1 MEGTVR
7 HPLLGAKV
15 TLVFSLIGAGI
26 LLAGAVLAAESP
38 AKPEKVDLL
47 FVQNS
52 STVAVDVE
60 KHTLTLAGLSPTT
73 IFFSDRPVR
82 IAGHYTTEEFLKLW
96 SEGKDSFLASPPNA
110 TLSVFQ
116 KGKAELADLVVKL
129 TNPRLKGNDLT
140 YDITVME
147 GQAPKVGGPASLFID
162 FFVMPWR
169 FERRAVMY
177 GAAMT
182 SVAAAQSMEMGPTP
196 QYPYGE
202 PPPAAGGPPSA
213 PAAPATP
220 TEKLLELKSLYDQ
233 GLISQ
238 SEYEAKKQEVLN
250 QLVQ

>member
-1 MEGTVR
+1 MMR
-7 HPLLGAKV
+7 HALLSAKV
-15 TLVFSLIGAGI
+15 LISSLIGAGI
-26 LLAGAVLAAESP
+26 LLAGAIFAAESP
-38 AKPEKVDLL
+38 AKPERVDLL

-129 TNPRLKGNDLT
+129 TNPKLKGNDLT

-196 QYPYGE
+196 QYRYGE
-202 PPPAAGGPPSA
+202 PQPGAGGPPPSA
-213 PAAPATP
+213 PVAPATP
-220 TEKLLELKSLYDQ
+220 TEKLLELKSLYAQ